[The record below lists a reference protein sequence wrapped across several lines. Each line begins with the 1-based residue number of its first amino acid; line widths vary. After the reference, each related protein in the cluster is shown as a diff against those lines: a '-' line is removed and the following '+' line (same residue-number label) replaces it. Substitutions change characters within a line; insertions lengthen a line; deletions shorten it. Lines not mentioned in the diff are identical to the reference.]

1 MSTLSTQPPAPAKIR
16 LPDYPRDEQELNFFF
31 PDNET
36 CAAYLDTLRWIPTNG
51 FQCTACGSSKSW
63 FARALRECA
72 VCGKQYSVMSGTAF
86 HGSKVALPRWF
97 NAMWWFVT
105 HRGFPR
111 LPELR
116 TLLAAS
122 NYEAARPL
130 LAKLG
135 AAIAYLDGVQGCTEI
150 IEVEVAG
157 HPIIIGARPKDNGGH
172 TVRLHWFEKAGR
184 MSLQAFVRG
193 RLHAEGPYLPPRPY
207 PSSREPG
214 DGAAGPTEP
223 PTSPVAPFPLKEFF
237 YTLDRRLL
245 VAPEMAPQH
254 LQLVLNLHA
263 FQYNHSHLSPGAL
276 WRAALLYALRPAR
289 GRGLPAWPPP
299 CDSLA

>member
-1 MSTLSTQPPAPAKIR
+1 MSTLSAPPPTPAQIR
-16 LPDYPRDEQELNFFF
+16 LPDYPGDEQELNFFF

-36 CAAYLDTLRWIPTNG
+36 CGAYLDALRWLPTNG
-51 FQCTACGSSKSW
+51 FQCTACGSAKSW
-63 FARALRECA
+63 YARALRECA

-86 HGSKVALPRWF
+86 HGSKVGLPRWF

-105 HRGFPR
+105 HRGIPR
-111 LPELR
+111 LSELR

-130 LAKLG
+130 LSKLG
-135 AAIAYLDGVQGCTEI
+135 AAIAYRDGVQGCTEI
-150 IEVEVAG
+150 LELNAAG
-157 HPIIIGARPKDNGGH
+157 YPIIIGAKPKDSGGH

-193 RLHAEGPYLPPRPY
+193 PLQAEGPFLPPRPY
-207 PSSREPG
+207 QPPQEPG
-214 DGAAGPTEP
+214 VGASAPMEP
-223 PTSPVAPFPLKEFF
+223 PASPAELFPMTKFVYMLE
-237 YTLDRRLL
+237 RRLL
-245 VAPEMAPQH
+245 SAPGMSSQQ

-276 WRAALLYALRPAR
+276 WRAALLYALRPVR

-299 CDSLA
+299 CDLLA